1 MICYNLFVTS
11 TLSKFQVYQVIE
23 NDMMVITP
31 SKEVHRQQKCFLLWI
46 YNLVSEKH
54 PYSGDFCRE
63 KADTYNLDFTV
74 LPLG

>member
-1 MICYNLFVTS
+1 
-11 TLSKFQVYQVIE
+11 
-23 NDMMVITP
+23 MMVITP